1 MKNIDNFTFWD
12 IALANVIFTDGSD
25 SKLRPVLIL
34 YANGNDYTILKMSSQ
49 NMIGDVLSI
58 EPDAL
63 NNLKITT
70 GIDLKKISSF
80 DSSLFLKK
88 IWSLDNQD
96 KEKVQKYRLW
106 FVWSW

>member
-1 MKNIDNFTFWD
+1 
-12 IALANVIFTDGSD
+12 
-25 SKLRPVLIL
+25 
-34 YANGNDYTILKMSSQ
+34 MSSQ

-88 IWSLDNQD
+88 I
-96 KEKVQKYRLW
+96 
-106 FVWSW
+106 